1 MNKKEEK
8 EQRFLAL
15 IDCNK
20 QIIYKVCYM
29 YANDENHFNDLYQEV
44 MVNLWQGMDGFRGD
58 AQLSTWVYRVCINT
72 CVSIFRRSG
81 KLGISLSVD
90 EIIDIP
96 YDDSRSSQL
105 KEMYQLINRLNRM
118 EKAIILMWLDEK
130 SYDEIAE
137 VTGLTRNNVASRLHR
152 IKAKLIESG
161 NK

>member
-81 KLGISLSVD
+81 KFGISLPVD

-152 IKAKLIESG
+152 IKAKLIEGG

>member
-1 MNKKEEK
+1 MSS
-8 EQRFLAL
+8 
-15 IDCNK
+15 DSM
-20 QIIYKVCYM
+20 CYM

-81 KLGISLSVD
+81 KFGISLPVD

-96 YDDSRSSQL
+96 YVDSRSSQL

-137 VTGLTRNNVASRLHR
+137 VTGLTRNNVASRFHR

>member
-81 KLGISLSVD
+81 KFGISLPVD
-90 EIIDIP
+90 EII
-96 YDDSRSSQL
+96 
-105 KEMYQLINRLNRM
+105 LNS
-118 EKAIILMWLDEK
+118 ATLLQI
-130 SYDEIAE
+130 
-137 VTGLTRNNVASRLHR
+137 
-152 IKAKLIESG
+152 
-161 NK
+161 